1 MARSSSTTST
11 RGRSWAE
18 ADIGGANSSGERA
31 RGARGTTSAF
41 ASTGA
46 FAAAS
51 ALLVGAALLAP
62 APALAQA
69 GKLSPEAKE
78 GLALAKDGDCVA
90 AVPKLEKA
98 EVARHRPLTARA
110 LGACHVALGELL
122 LAYEILSAL
131 AAEMPEASWTKDD
144 KKAHSQ
150 AKSEALAVDLRIPR
164 VVVRV
169 EPAVEATV
177 VVAGAERD
185 PTNPIRVAP
194 DEKTEIAVSAPGFL
208 TETVTVLLAESDE
221 REVVVTLRP
230 ASAKGPVPPK
240 AAPAPARDVEHWLG
254 FGVRG
259 IVMPQFLVGAAGE
272 GGRTFFFP
280 GGEVR
285 YSARL
290 ASVDVEPSLAIMSYG
305 TGTFPFKSSGTP
317 DTEWELVESDLLAMN
332 LALDVL
338 YRVPLTDSGS
348 VEFRIGAGFGIGWAF
363 FGEVYRWQSYP
374 EDLQPGDPADYK
386 KCKAPNDPPGS
397 FRYCNQLDKDA
408 DRYGAAEP
416 WWGDGGVRPTV
427 YPWISLPQ
435 LGFAF
440 RPAESTI
447 LDVQVGLT
455 PIGLFSQ
462 LGARF
467 AL

>member
-1 MARSSSTTST
+1 MV
-11 RGRSWAE
+11 GLV
-18 ADIGGANSSGERA
+18 
-31 RGARGTTSAF
+31 SAG
-41 ASTGA
+41 SV
-46 FAAAS
+46 
-51 ALLVGAALLAP
+51 LVA
-62 APALAQA
+62 APALAQPS
-69 GKLSPEAKE
+69 KLSPEARE

-98 EVARHRPLTARA
+98 EIARHRPLTARA
-110 LGACHVALGELL
+110 LGGCHVALGELL

-131 AAEMPEASWTKDD
+131 AAETPDASWTRDD
-144 KKAHSQ
+144 KKAHAQ
-150 AKSEALAVDLRIPR
+150 AKAEALAVDVRIPR
-164 VVVRV
+164 VALRV
-169 EPAVEATV
+169 EPPTEATV
-177 VVAGAERD
+177 VVSGVERD
-185 PTNPIRVAP
+185 PSDPIRVAP
-194 DEKTEIAVSAPGFL
+194 DEKTEIVVSAAGFA
-208 TETVTVLLAESDE
+208 TETVSVLLTEGEE
-221 REVVVTLRP
+221 REVVVTLRKVD
-230 ASAKGPVPPK
+230 ATGGPPPK
-240 AAPAPARDVEHWLG
+240 AAPPSTGDVEHWLG

-305 TGTFPFKSSGTP
+305 TGTFPFKASGTP

-374 EDLQPGDPADYK
+374 EDLQPGDPAEYK

-408 DRYGAAEP
+408 DRYGAPDP

-440 RPAESTI
+440 RPAESMF

>member
-1 MARSSSTTST
+1 M
-11 RGRSWAE
+11 G
-18 ADIGGANSSGERA
+18 
-31 RGARGTTSAF
+31 
-41 ASTGA
+41 
-46 FAAAS
+46 
-51 ALLVGAALLAP
+51 ALLP
-62 APALAQA
+62 STPALAQA
-69 GKLSPEAKE
+69 GKLSPEAKA

-98 EVARHRPLTARA
+98 EIAKHRPLTARA

-131 AAEMPEASWTKDD
+131 AAETPQASWTKDD

-150 AKSEALAVDLRIPR
+150 AKTDALAVDVRIPR
-164 VVVRV
+164 VVLRI
-169 EPAVEATV
+169 EPAVETTV
-177 VVAGAERD
+177 VVAGAQRD
-185 PTNPIRVAP
+185 PSGPIRVAP
-194 DEKTEIAVSAPGFL
+194 DEKTEIVVSAPGFVSETVSVVL
-208 TETVTVLLAESDE
+208 TEGEE
-221 REVVVTLRP
+221 REVVVTLRR
-230 ASAKGPVPPK
+230 ADAKAPPPKVPPPS
-240 AAPAPARDVEHWLG
+240 AAGDVEHWLG

-259 IVMPQFLVGAAGE
+259 IVMPQFLVGAVGE
-272 GGRTFFFP
+272 GGRAFFFP

-290 ASVDVEPSLAIMSYG
+290 ASVDLEPSLAIMSYG
-305 TGTFPFKSSGTP
+305 TGTFPFKSAGTP
-317 DTEWELVESDLLAMN
+317 DTEWELVQSDLLAMN
-332 LALDVL
+332 LALDIL

-408 DRYGAAEP
+408 DRYGAADP

-427 YPWISLPQ
+427 YPWLSLPQ

-440 RPAESTI
+440 RPAESTF
-447 LDVQVGLT
+447 LDLQVGLT

>member
-1 MARSSSTTST
+1 VPKAPGPRVPLVWLTILLSSVLV
-11 RGRSWAE
+11 RP
-18 ADIGGANSSGERA
+18 
-31 RGARGTTSAF
+31 SA
-41 ASTGA
+41 AY
-46 FAAAS
+46 
-51 ALLVGAALLAP
+51 
-62 APALAQA
+62 AQA
-69 GKLSPEAKE
+69 GKLSTEARE

-98 EVARHRPLTARA
+98 EIARHRPLTARA

-131 AAEMPEASWTKDD
+131 AAETPDASWTRDD
-144 KKAHSQ
+144 KKAHAQ
-150 AKSEALAVDLRIPR
+150 AKSEALSVDVRIPR
-164 VVVRV
+164 VVLRV
-169 EPAVEATV
+169 ETPSQVGVAPAKATA
-177 VVAGAERD
+177 VVAGVERD
-185 PTNPIRVAP
+185 PSEPIRVAP
-194 DEKTEIAVSAPGFL
+194 DEKTEIAVSAPGFAV
-208 TETVTVLLAESDE
+208 ETVTVLLTEGEE

-230 ASAKGPVPPK
+230 ADAKGDPPPK
-240 AAPAPARDVEHWLG
+240 EKPPSTGEGVEHWLG

-259 IVMPQFLVGAAGE
+259 IVMPQFLVGAVGE

-290 ASVDVEPSLAIMSYG
+290 ASVDIEPSLAIMSYG
-305 TGTFPFKSSGTP
+305 TGTFPFKASGTP

-397 FRYCNQLDKDA
+397 FRYCNQLDKDI

-416 WWGDGGVRPTV
+416 WWGDGGVRPTI

-440 RPAESTI
+440 RPAEAMF
-447 LDVQVGLT
+447 LDVQAGLT
-455 PIGLFSQ
+455 PVGLFSQ